1 MEKLNGNITGKE
13 VVYLD
18 KTFQKR
24 VTQLLQSDEGRKL
37 RTASAKELHQAI
49 ARAALE
55 RIYPLW
61 KRDGEKRAAYFS
73 AEFLIGRLTNANLF
87 NMRLSEDVTQL
98 LQEQGM
104 DPRTLEEIGDP
115 ALGNGGLGR
124 LAACFL
130 DAAATKGIPLDGYG
144 IRYRYGLFRQSIEDG
159 FQKET
164 ADDWLAGGDP
174 WSVRREDECVKIT
187 FGDQVVWAVP
197 YDMPVIGYGM
207 QTVNTLRLWQAEPVK
222 NFDFTLFDGGRYAA
236 AFAEQTEAQTITA
249 VLYPNDNTP
258 AGKRLRLKQQYFFAA
273 ASLQDLWRRF
283 KREGGTSSAAFADT
297 CVIQLN
303 DTHPTVAI
311 PEFLRLMTGEG
322 VEFSEAVVLARKI
335 FAYTN
340 HTIMPEALE
349 KWDVSLFKKV
359 LPEIYPIVRKLQQEM
374 RRELR
379 GMGVTDFDAFDIL
392 SDGQIHMAR
401 MALFASHA
409 VNGVAA
415 IHTELLKTQ
424 VLPAWYARFP
434 ERFFS
439 ITNGITQRRWLAL
452 ANPELSALIT
462 ERIGDGFIT
471 DLSELQQLKAYV
483 DDHAFLEQLRFMR
496 QKKKKQLAAYM
507 EKKDGLAL
515 RWDFLLD
522 VQIKRLH
529 EYKRQLLNALSILDI
544 CFCLQDGKLE
554 DFTPTAFVFGAKA
567 APGYYRAKAIIKFI
581 NAVAA
586 YAAADPKLSDKVQ
599 VLFVSDYSVSYAEK
613 LIPAADIS
621 EQISTAGT
629 EASGTG
635 NMKFMLNGA
644 VTLGTYDGANIE
656 IVREAGRENN
666 YIFGATVEELE
677 HIRPHYQPKELLAND
692 PRLKR
697 ITDAL
702 IDGTLSD
709 GDTGMFKELYKSL
722 TENDWQQAD
731 YYYLLGDFHAYQEAR
746 LRANREYRLGDD
758 FTRKGLHNIASAG
771 FFSADRAVEEY
782 AEKIWEL

>member
-1 MEKLNGNITGKE
+1 M
-13 VVYLD
+13 D

-24 VTQLLQSDEGRKL
+24 VTELLQSDAHYAMRE
-37 RTASAKELHQAI
+37 ASAKELEGAI
-49 ARAALE
+49 ARAAME

-61 KRDGEKRAAYFS
+61 KSDKGKRAAYFS
-73 AEFLIGRLTNANLF
+73 AEFLIGRLTFSNLF
-87 NMRLSEDVTQL
+87 NMGLLEDTVQL
-98 LQEQGM
+98 LDEQGIT
-104 DPRTLEEIGDP
+104 PRALEEISDP

-130 DAAATKGIPLDGYG
+130 DAAATKGISLDGYG
-144 IRYRYGLFRQSIEDG
+144 IRYRYGLFRQYIEDG

-164 ADDWLAGGDP
+164 ADDWLKCGDP
-174 WSVRREDECVKIT
+174 WSVRREEERVKIT
-187 FGDQVVWAVP
+187 FGDQTVWAVP

-207 QTVNTLRLWQAEPVK
+207 QTVNTLRLWQAEAETP
-222 NFDFTLFDGGRYAA
+222 FDFSLFDSGRYAA
-236 AFAEQTEAQTITA
+236 AFSEQVDAQTITA
-249 VLYPNDNTP
+249 VLYPNDNSP

-273 ASLQDLWRRF
+273 ASIQDLWRRF
-283 KREGGTSSAAFADT
+283 KREGGTDPADFADT
-297 CVIQLN
+297 CVVQLN

-311 PEFLRLMTGEG
+311 LEFLRLMTEG
-322 VEFSEAVVLARKI
+322 GIEFADALNLARKV

-349 KWDVSLFKKV
+349 KWDVTLFKKV
-359 LPEIYPIVRKLQQEM
+359 LPQLYPLARKLQQTM
-374 RRELR
+374 RGELR
-379 GMGVTDFDAFDIL
+379 EMGVTDFEAFDIL
-392 SDGQIHMAR
+392 TDGQIHMAR

-415 IHTELLKTQ
+415 IHTELLKTR
-424 VLPAWYARFP
+424 VLPAWHARFP

-439 ITNGITQRRWLAL
+439 ITNGITQRRWLTL

-471 DLSELQQLKAYV
+471 DLSQLQQLKEFA
-483 DDHAFLEQLRFMR
+483 DDRAFLEQLRFMR
-496 QKKKKQLAAYM
+496 QKKKKQLAVYM
-507 EKKDGLAL
+507 EKKDGLTL

-522 VQIKRLH
+522 VHIKRLH

-544 CFCLQDGKLE
+544 CFGLQDGSI
-554 DFTPTAFVFGAKA
+554 DTFTPTAFVFGAKA
-567 APGYYRAKAIIKFI
+567 APGYHRAKAIIKLI

-586 YAAADPKLSDKVQ
+586 YVQADTKLSDKVQ
-599 VLFVSDYSVSYAEK
+599 VIYVSDYSVSYAEK

-677 HIRPHYQPKELLAND
+677 RIRPLYAPKELIAND

-697 ITDAL
+697 VTDAL
-702 IDGTLSD
+702 IDGTLDD
-709 GDTGMFKELYKSL
+709 GSTGMFKDLYKSL
-722 TENDWQQAD
+722 TESDWQQAD
-731 YYYLLGDFHAYQEAR
+731 YYYVLGDFHAYQEAR
-746 LRANREYRLGDD
+746 LRVNREYRDSD
-758 FTRKGLHNIASAG
+758 AFTRKGLMNIASAG
-771 FFSADRAVEEY
+771 YFSADRAIAEY

>member
-1 MEKLNGNITGKE
+1 M
-13 VVYLD
+13 D

-24 VTQLLQSDEGRKL
+24 VMELLRAATHKEPAEA
-37 RTASAKELHQAI
+37 TAKELHGAV
-49 ARAALE
+49 ALAAME

-61 KRDGEKRAAYFS
+61 KRDGRRRAAYFS

-87 NMRLSEDVTQL
+87 NMQL
-98 LQEQGM
+98 LEDTAQMLAEQGV
-104 DPRTLEEIGDP
+104 DLRALEEVSDP

-130 DAAATKGIPLDGYG
+130 EAAATEDIPLDGYG
-144 IRYRYGLFRQSIEDG
+144 IRYRYGLFRQRIEDG

-164 ADDWLAGGDP
+164 ADDWLTCGDP
-174 WSVRREDECVKIT
+174 WSIRREDERVEIT
-187 FGDQVVWAVP
+187 FGDQTVWAVP

-207 QTVNTLRLWQAEPVK
+207 RMVNTLRLWQAEAVK
-222 NFDFTLFDGGRYAA
+222 PFDFTLFDDGRYAA
-236 AFAEQTEAQTITA
+236 AFAEQVEAQTITA
-249 VLYPNDNTP
+249 VLYPNDNSRV
-258 AGKRLRLKQQYFFAA
+258 GKRLRLKQQYFFAA

-283 KREGGTSSAAFADT
+283 KREGGTDPAAFADN

-311 PEFLRLMTGEG
+311 AEFLRLMTAEG
-322 VEFSEAVVLARKI
+322 VEFAQALSLARRV

-349 KWDVSLFKKV
+349 KWDVSLFKRV
-359 LPEIYPIVRKLQQEM
+359 LPQVYPLVRSLQQEL

-379 GMGVTDFDAFDIL
+379 SMGVTDFEAYDIL
-392 SDGQIHMAR
+392 ADGQIHMAR

-415 IHTELLKTQ
+415 IHTELLKMR

-462 ERIGDGFIT
+462 ERIGDGWIT
-471 DLSELQQLKAYV
+471 ELAQLQQLKAYAE
-483 DDHAFLEQLRFMR
+483 DHAFLEQLRFMR
-496 QKKKKQLAAYM
+496 QKKKKQLAGYM

-544 CFCLQDGKLE
+544 CFRLQDGSLD

-567 APGYYRAKAIIKFI
+567 APGYYRAKAIIKLI

-586 YAAADPKLSDKVQ
+586 YAAADLKLADKVQ

-656 IVREAGRENN
+656 IVREAGSENN

-677 HIRPHYQPKELLAND
+677 HIRPHYRPKELIAND

-697 ITDAL
+697 VTDAL
-702 IDGTLSD
+702 IDGTLDD
-709 GDTGMFKELYKSL
+709 GGTGMFRELYNSL

-746 LRANREYRLGDD
+746 LRANREYREGDA
-758 FTRKGLHNIASAG
+758 FTRKGLMNIASAG
-771 FFSADRAVEEY
+771 IFAADRAVSEY
-782 AEKIWEL
+782 AAKIWRL